1 MPDDEE
7 ERNISP
13 QEEIGRT
20 QTVFLLQGII
30 ELIPFFQRGAGKLF
44 DYLFRFILL
53 FGVVVGFFAVSIS
66 FVVLTVLTDKQRI
79 AGKFFNLFIG
89 QIALGRVKKELLF
102 LNKKYY

>member
-1 MPDDEE
+1 MPYA
-7 ERNISP
+7 NCIP
-13 QEEIGRT
+13 
-20 QTVFLLQGII
+20 LQGII

-102 LNKKYY
+102 FLFG